1 MKKEIIPAKKR
12 RRKIAFHL
20 REKTLSYRVRKR

>member
-1 MKKEIIPAKKR
+1 MKKQIIPAKKPR
-12 RRKIAFHL
+12 REIGFHL

>member
-1 MKKEIIPAKKR
+1 MKKEIIPVKKPR
-12 RRKIAFHL
+12 SEIGFYL

>member
-1 MKKEIIPAKKR
+1 MKKEIIPAKKPR
-12 RRKIAFHL
+12 PEIGFYL

>member
-1 MKKEIIPAKKR
+1 MKKEISPAKKPR
-12 RRKIAFHL
+12 PEIGFYL